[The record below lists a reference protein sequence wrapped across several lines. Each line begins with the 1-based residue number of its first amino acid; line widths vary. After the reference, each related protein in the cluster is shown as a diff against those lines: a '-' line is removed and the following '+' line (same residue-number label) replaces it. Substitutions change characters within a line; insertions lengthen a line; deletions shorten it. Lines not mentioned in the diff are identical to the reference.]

1 MKDDKLLKT
10 DTKIDLWA
18 FVKVTKTS
26 ETNNVLSVS
35 NQSKHD
41 SGALV
46 SASFGFVL
54 RSPNGDETK
63 PLG

>member
-1 MKDDKLLKT
+1 MNKLLET

-18 FVKVTKTS
+18 FVEVRKTNKS
-26 ETNNVLSVS
+26 RLIFTVLD
-35 NQSKHD
+35 QSKHD

-54 RSPNGDETK
+54 RSPYGSEIK